1 MSPLALLFTFC
12 SIPKE
17 SDCTL
22 SDAFS
27 PSFSSVYGGSIEN
40 CMNYTKFRL
49 LKVSTEFE
57 FFASEF
63 IVSKILYRCNFVCF
77 WRQNSNMII
86 FETKRSSL
94 VCLQTGASFGNNQLF
109 CQIKTKWR
117 QNSNSQKKLQNETFC
132 IDFQTL

>member
-22 SDAFS
+22 SDAF
-27 PSFSSVYGGSIEN
+27 FTLFFICLRRTGSIEN

-63 IVSKILYRCNFVCF
+63 TVSKILYILFLARKFQYDH
-77 WRQNSNMII
+77 W
-86 FETKRSSL
+86 SL

-117 QNSNSQKKLQNETFC
+117 QNSKLQNETFC